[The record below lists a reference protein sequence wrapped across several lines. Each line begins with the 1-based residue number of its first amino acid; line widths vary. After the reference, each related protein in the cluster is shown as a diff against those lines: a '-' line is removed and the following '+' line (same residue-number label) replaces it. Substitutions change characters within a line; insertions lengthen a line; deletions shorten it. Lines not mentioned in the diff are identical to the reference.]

1 MALTEE
7 VAEGVHGIKLGFVN
21 AFVVGTDDGSVL
33 VDAGMPRRAGKIHQ
47 GLREAGHDP
56 GALRHVLVTHHHEDH
71 VGSLAALREGT
82 TVYVHPADAPKVT
95 GDEPRPGP
103 FTGPLLRPVIA
114 VVRRVSGMHRVEPT
128 SVDRRVTEGDELPG
142 GIRAVHTPG
151 HTAGHLS
158 FLLPDLRVLIAGDA
172 AANLRRLSTPFPY
185 FTEDMA
191 EAKRSIAKLAELDFD
206 TACFG
211 HGTVLRGGANA
222 AFRRFVE
229 GLASA

>member
-7 VAEGVHGIKLGFVN
+7 VAKGVHGIKLGFVN
-21 AFVVGTDDGSVL
+21 AFVVATDEGPVL
-33 VDAGMPRRAGKIHQ
+33 VDAGMPKRAEKIRRGV
-47 GLREAGHDP
+47 REAGHDP
-56 GALRHVLVTHHHEDH
+56 DAVRHVLVTHHHEDH

-82 TVYVHPADAPKVT
+82 TVWVHPSDAPKVT
-95 GDEPRPGP
+95 GEEPRPGP
-103 FTGPLLRPVIA
+103 FTGPLMKIVISG
-114 VVRRVSGMHRVEPT
+114 VRRVSGMHHVEPT
-128 SVDRRVTEGDELPG
+128 SVDRRIDEGDELPG

-158 FLLPDLRVLIAGDA
+158 FLLADRRVLIAGDA
-172 AANLRRLSTPFPY
+172 AGNMRKLSTPFPY

-206 TACFG
+206 VACFG

-222 AFRRFVE
+222 AFRRFVDE
-229 GLASA
+229 LASS